1 MTTVVPHAPDGS
13 PEGKL
18 AGKAVFVGGA
28 SRNLG
33 ALISRTLADAGARV
47 AVHYNSDSSA
57 ADARSVV
64 DAITSRGGEA
74 FPLQAD
80 LTEPDQVKRAF
91 DEVADRFGSLYA
103 SVNTAGM
110 VIKKPLVEVTP
121 AEYDRMFAVNSK
133 AAFFVMQ
140 EAAKR
145 VADGGKILSVVTSL
159 LAGYTGLY
167 SVYAGSK
174 APVEDFTRALSKEL
188 FGRNVSV
195 NTLAPGPMD
204 TGFFYPAETDE
215 SVAYLKSQAMNGEL
229 TKIEHIAPW
238 VKFLLTDG
246 WWANGQV
253 FFLNGGFTT
262 R

>member
-1 MTTVVPHAPDGS
+1 MTTSVPNTL
-13 PEGKL
+13 EN
-18 AGKAVFVGGA
+18 KAVFVGGA

-57 ADARSVV
+57 AKAQAVV
-64 DAITSRGGEA
+64 DEITSKGGEA
-74 FPLQAD
+74 FSLQAD
-80 LTEPDQVKRAF
+80 LTRPEQAGRAF
-91 DEVADRFGSLYA
+91 DEVVDRFGSLYA

-121 AEYDRMFAVNSK
+121 EEYDRMFAVNSK
-133 AAFFVMQ
+133 AAFFVMK

-145 VADGGKILSVVTSL
+145 IEDGGKILTIITSL

-174 APVEDFTRALSKEL
+174 APVEDFNRALSKEL
-188 FGRNVSV
+188 FGRNISV
-195 NTLAPGPMD
+195 NAIAPGPMD
-204 TGFFYPAETDE
+204 TGFFYPAETDD
-215 SVAYLKSQAMNGEL
+215 SVAYLKAQAMNGDL
-229 TKIEHIAPW
+229 TKIEYIVPW

-253 FFLNGGFTT
+253 FFVNGGFTT